1 MVQLQ
6 TNYKTLK
13 IVFTP
18 TNMGVN
24 AEVEVK
30 RQCSDIR
37 MVLPGLPPDRV
48 QAVLNALSGTVRD
61 ILEDRDA

>member
-1 MVQLQ
+1 M
-6 TNYKTLK
+6 
-13 IVFTP
+13 
-18 TNMGVN
+18 
-24 AEVEVK
+24 K
-30 RQCSDIR
+30 RQGSDIR